1 MGSVCLTPK
10 MLDDGCE
17 VKVSDTLYNTVKI
30 LQISVRIEETNSVSL
45 HAFFSRNMV
54 KNFLVPTIET

>member
-1 MGSVCLTPK
+1 

-17 VKVSDTLYNTVKI
+17 VKVSDTSYSTVKR